1 VSLVSARRLAV
12 VTMLQQVPRPP
23 RIVLSGRT
31 RRLLW
36 IVAVLDMMDV
46 AWMITLGDWLD
57 RTSRITGLVTLGGHH
72 MLVLIMALAAFLG
85 LAGLALPTSS
95 FESTSKLQLM
105 LIIVAC
111 VASVVALVGALSAI
125 LALAAAGGLAG
136 FLGRLL
142 FRR

>member
-46 AWMITLGDWLD
+46 AWMITVGDWLD
-57 RTSRITGLVTLGGHH
+57 RTSRIRG
-72 MLVLIMALAAFLG
+72 
-85 LAGLALPTSS
+85 
-95 FESTSKLQLM
+95 
-105 LIIVAC
+105 
-111 VASVVALVGALSAI
+111 
-125 LALAAAGGLAG
+125 
-136 FLGRLL
+136 
-142 FRR
+142 